1 MGKTSKHSDVAKAAL
16 LSVKRGISMQDLII
30 EYKRALKE
38 ARKMYRSFSETPEVE
53 MTAEQKN
60 DKKII
65 GSMISDIEFTLEWL
79 QNGRQPGARRGAD
92 RRDAYQRT
100 ILADPRLIDALPEEY
115 AIVQEAEGEVSD
127 WDKERIADAL
137 SVLTEREKDIF
148 MMHAVQNMSFE
159 EIAQLLGIKKGT
171 VQKNIERSRLK
182 MKNRAD
188 HSLFCLA

>member
-1 MGKTSKHSDVAKAAL
+1 
-16 LSVKRGISMQDLII
+16 MQDLII
-30 EYKRALKE
+30 EYKRALRE
-38 ARKMYRSFSETPEVE
+38 TRKMYRLYKDTAEVNL
-53 MTAEQKN
+53 TAEQIN

-65 GSMISDIEFTLEWL
+65 SSMISDIEFTLEWL

-137 SVLTEREKDIF
+137 SVLTESEKT
-148 MMHAVQNMSFE
+148 HAVQNMSFG
-159 EIAQLLGIKKGT
+159 EIAQLLGVKKGT
-171 VQKNIERSRLK
+171 MQKNIERSRMK

>member
-1 MGKTSKHSDVAKAAL
+1 
-16 LSVKRGISMQDLII
+16 MQDLII
-30 EYKRALKE
+30 EYKSALKDVK
-38 ARKMYRSFSETPEVE
+38 KMYRQLSAVADSLLTD
-53 MTAEQKN
+53 EQKS

-65 GSMISDIEFTLEWL
+65 GGMISDIEFTLEWL

-92 RRDAYQRT
+92 RRGAYQRT

-115 AIVQEAEGEVSD
+115 AIVQEAEGEVSE

-148 MMHAVQNMSFE
+148 MMHAVQNMSYE
-159 EIAQLLGIKKGT
+159 EIAALLNIKKGT

-182 MKNRAD
+182 MKNRAND
-188 HSLFCLA
+188 SLFCLA

>member
-1 MGKTSKHSDVAKAAL
+1 
-16 LSVKRGISMQDLII
+16 MQDLII

-38 ARKMYRSFSETPEVE
+38 ARKMYRSFSETPGVE
-53 MTAEQKN
+53 MTAAQKN

-100 ILADPRLIDALPEEY
+100 ILADPRLIDALSEEY

-182 MKNRAD
+182 MKNRAEK
-188 HSLFCLA
+188 SILCLA

>member
-1 MGKTSKHSDVAKAAL
+1 
-16 LSVKRGISMQDLII
+16 MQDLII
-30 EYKRALKE
+30 EYKSALKDVK
-38 ARKMYRSFSETPEVE
+38 KMYRQLSAVADSLL
-53 MTAEQKN
+53 TAEQKS

-65 GSMISDIEFTLEWL
+65 GGMINDLEYTIEWL

-92 RRDAYQRT
+92 RRDVYKRT
-100 ILADPRLIDALPEEY
+100 ILSDPRLIDALPEEY
-115 AIVQEAEGEVSD
+115 AIVQEAEGDVSD

-159 EIAQLLGIKKGT
+159 EIAALLNIKKGT

-182 MKNRAD
+182 MKNRAND
-188 HSLFCLA
+188 SLFCLS

>member
-1 MGKTSKHSDVAKAAL
+1 
-16 LSVKRGISMQDLII
+16 MQDLII
-30 EYKRALKE
+30 EYKRALRE
-38 ARKMYRSFSETPEVE
+38 TRKMYRLYKDTAEVNL
-53 MTAEQKN
+53 TAEQIN

-65 GSMISDIEFTLEWL
+65 SSMISDIEFTLEWL

-100 ILADPRLIDALPEEY
+100 ILAGPRLIDALPEEY
-115 AIVQEAEGEVSD
+115 AIVQEAEGGVSD
-127 WDKERIADAL
+127 WDKERITDAL

-148 MMHAVQNMSFE
+148 MMHTVQNMSFE